1 MRLCWDQD
9 PSVRPSMKQCHQW
22 ASSVEFERLRTQI
35 TLGSCSSISSAC
47 VSRVEPEYEDEW
59 IAKDCM
65 SLPTRLPVEIN
76 GTVLSQ
82 EDDKKLS
89 IDMNIIPPEK
99 ESLEIEESFVS
110 ISVEECSESVIDE
123 NQPDLLETSDTNQS
137 DNKKN
142 EQLKPIDVVNED
154 VPAAIKRVKVRSSI
168 HETKSITAAFLQTQY
183 EQNKQ
188 QQQAHTQVWMCGR
201 DQKKGLLSV
210 FIFPDNHKSVYV
222 SYKLRLVLRIT
233 RTLRFEN
240 ESRFRYM
247 IYGIRQGH
255 VLCESFFIFRGFLAT
270 LVKTIF
276 KLYVLSLILSGLVL
290 LLVT

>member
-65 SLPTRLPVEIN
+65 SLPTILPVEIN

-82 EDDKKLS
+82 EDVKKLS
-89 IDMNIIPPEK
+89 IDMDIIPPEK
-99 ESLEIEESFVS
+99 ESLEIEESFVN
-110 ISVEECSESVIDE
+110 ISVEECSESVGDE
-123 NQPDLLETSDTNQS
+123 NQPDLPKTSDTDQS
-137 DNKKN
+137 DNKI
-142 EQLKPIDVVNED
+142 EQLKPIDAVVNED
-154 VPAAIKRVKVRSSI
+154 VPAAIKHVKVTSSI
-168 HETKSITAAFLQTQY
+168 HETKSLTAALLQTQH

-188 QQQAHTQVWMCGR
+188 QQAYTQVWMCGR

-210 FIFPDNHKSVYV
+210 FIFPDNLKSVYV
-222 SYKLRLVLRIT
+222 SYKPRLILRTT

-240 ESRFRYM
+240 ESRFKYM

-255 VLCESFFIFRGFLAT
+255 VLCESFFIFRLFLAT

-276 KLYVLSLILSGLVL
+276 KLYVLSIMRSGLVL
-290 LLVT
+290 LLDT

>member
-35 TLGSCSSISSAC
+35 TLGSCSAISSAC

-59 IAKDCM
+59 IPKDSM
-65 SLPTRLPVEIN
+65 SLSASLPVEIN
-76 GTVLSQ
+76 GTLLSQ
-82 EDDKKLS
+82 EDVKKLGIS
-89 IDMNIIPPEK
+89 MDIIAPEK
-99 ESLEIEESFVS
+99 EGLEIEESFVN
-110 ISVEECSESVIDE
+110 ISVEEHSESVGDE
-123 NQPDLLETSDTNQS
+123 NQPDLPETSDTDQT
-137 DNKKN
+137 DNEI
-142 EQLKPIDVVNED
+142 EQLKPIDTFVNED
-154 VPAAIKRVKVRSSI
+154 VPAAIKRVKVTSSSI
-168 HETKSITAAFLQTQY
+168 NETKSITAALLQTQH

-188 QQQAHTQVWMCGR
+188 QQQAYTQVWMCGR

-222 SYKLRLVLRIT
+222 SYKPRLILRIT

-247 IYGIRQGH
+247 IYG
-255 VLCESFFIFRGFLAT
+255 
-270 LVKTIF
+270 
-276 KLYVLSLILSGLVL
+276 Y
-290 LLVT
+290 